1 MATRRLALILNV
13 AVAASAGTLAAA
25 LLSGVSCSYP
35 TRVFVFDDGGGDGA
49 TASDGGGGSDAPL
62 GLDAPAATDG
72 PPCSALA
79 SQTVPYAPTMFG
91 CRDIEHDA
99 AAVGT
104 TWANRANLC
113 GGSWCRVCTAQD
125 WIDYLL
131 PPVSDAS
138 APDAADSGSNSVS
151 PIAPLANYWVDDN
164 LLPSGATPGA
174 CAAVL
179 PDSGLGSNV
188 CVGQPMRVCV
198 HTPSSSPIPDPAGDT
213 CTLHDCGF
221 GAQTPDLYFGGCV
234 GATDMYAG
242 TLCCCYQ

>member
-13 AVAASAGTLAAA
+13 AVAASAGTLAVA
-25 LLSGVSCSYP
+25 LSSSVSCSYP
-35 TRVFVFDDGGGDGA
+35 TRVFVFDDGGSGDDGA
-49 TASDGGGGSDAPL
+49 TASDAGSGSDAPQ

-79 SQTVPYAPTMFG
+79 SQTAPYTPTMFG
-91 CRDIEHDA
+91 CRDFEHDA

-104 TWANRANLC
+104 TWADRANLC

-125 WIDYLL
+125 WIDYQM

-138 APDAADSGSNSVS
+138 SPDAVA
-151 PIAPLANYWVDDN
+151 PTAAQPLANYWVDDN
-164 LLPSGATPGA
+164 LLPSGAIPGA
-174 CAAVL
+174 CAAVSA
-179 PDSGLGSNV
+179 DSGLGSNN
-188 CVGQPMRVCV
+188 CTGQPMRVCV
-198 HTPSSSPIPDPAGDT
+198 HTPSSAAITDKSGDT

-221 GAQTPDLYFGGCV
+221 GTQMPDLYFGGCV
-234 GATDMYAG
+234 PSSDMSAG